1 MNDKYHGILKGA
13 VSEIQTEHL
22 TSRSVQGNRY
32 TELLDNVIVTCSTV
46 LGKTTEI
53 SY

>member
-1 MNDKYHGILKGA
+1 MNDKYEGILKGE

-22 TSRSVQGNRY
+22 TSRRVQGNSY
-32 TELLDNVIVTCSTV
+32 TELLDNVIKTCSTV
-46 LGKTTEI
+46 LQKTTEI